1 MNMASVFG
9 PSGDLPTASGTSVHF
24 RAATYLSAN
33 HGREAIAEAVRH
45 GMVAKRR
52 GDDDAAS
59 FWCSVC
65 SALVQMRQIAP
76 TYAA

>member
-1 MNMASVFG
+1 MASVRG
-9 PSGDLPTASGTSVHF
+9 PLGQFSTASGTSVHF
-24 RAATYLSAN
+24 RAATFLSAN
-33 HGREAIAEAVRH
+33 HGRDAMAEAVRH
-45 GMVAKRR
+45 GMVAKKR
-52 GDDDAAS
+52 GDEDAAE